1 MMNEG
6 AIIIVTDVMEYLFC
20 PRFIYFMHCLGM
32 QQHEEKRF
40 KVLKGREIHKKK
52 CFTNKEY
59 VKKKIFCS
67 AKESEVFIVSKNNR
81 IKGIVDEV
89 LFMDDG
95 SAAPFEYKFAEYKD
109 KIFRTHK
116 YQLIL
121 YGLMISENYGVEVNR
136 GYICYT
142 RSNNLVK
149 QIDFKPSDFKKAI
162 DMIKDV
168 LNIVEKGVYPMIKKS
183 PMKCVDCCYRNVCV

>member
-59 VKKKIFCS
+59 VRKKIFCS

-168 LNIVEKGVYPMIKKS
+168 LSIVEKGIYPMIKKS

>member
-1 MMNEG
+1 MNEG

-168 LNIVEKGVYPMIKKS
+168 LSIVEKGVYPMIKKS

>member
-59 VKKKIFCS
+59 VRKKIFCS

-168 LNIVEKGVYPMIKKS
+168 LSIVEKGVYPMIKKS